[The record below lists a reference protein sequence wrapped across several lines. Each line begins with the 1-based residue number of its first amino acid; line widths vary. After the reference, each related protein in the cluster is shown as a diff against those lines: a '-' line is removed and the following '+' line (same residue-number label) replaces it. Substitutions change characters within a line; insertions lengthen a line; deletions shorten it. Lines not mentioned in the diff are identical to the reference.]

1 MKIRALKVNEQPLV
15 GSSLRNWLKLLWMN
29 RFRINI
35 RYWPRA
41 LFISLIILS
50 TFPFRIY
57 ERLKYNKKIKKT
69 EIIQP
74 PIIILGH
81 WRSGTTYLHMLMT
94 RNNNSAFCTNFTV
107 FMPWMFIS
115 GEKLFKKVVQKS
127 MPTKRRM
134 DNVYLRVD
142 EPNEEE
148 FGLINFT
155 HYSQYHGISFPN
167 ERNYFKQFCS
177 FEGVSEKIINKWRS
191 IYLYYLKKITFHS
204 GGKRLILKNP
214 PSTARI
220 KHLLAMFPNA
230 KFIHIHRNPL
240 SVFSSTK
247 LMYNTQFPYF
257 YLQETKADED
267 EFIIETYFN
276 LYKKFFE
283 EKDLIPKENY
293 IEISY
298 HELYSNPLETIKQIY
313 QKLKLDGFEEG
324 KPQLEAYIATQK
336 TYKTNKHNV
345 DETTKKKLYERWAFC
360 FKAWDYKMD

>member
-41 LFISLIILS
+41 LFINLIILA
-50 TFPFRIY
+50 TLPFRIY
-57 ERLKYNKKIKKT
+57 ERIKYNKKIKET
-69 EIIQP
+69 VITQP

-94 RNNNSAFCTNFTV
+94 RNNNSAYCTNFKV

-115 GEKLFKKVVQKS
+115 GEKLFKNAVQKS

-142 EPNEEE
+142 EPTEEE

-155 HYSQYHGISFPN
+155 PYSQYHGVSFPH
-167 ERNYFKQFCS
+167 ERNHFRQFCS
-177 FEGVSEKIINKWRS
+177 FEGVSEKIINKWRR

-204 GGKRLILKNP
+204 GGKRLVLKNP

-220 KHLLAMFPNA
+220 RLLLEMFPDA

-240 SVFSSTK
+240 NVFSSTK

-257 YLQETKADED
+257 YLQDVQDDED
-267 EFIIETYFN
+267 EFIIETYTN
-276 LYKKFFE
+276 LYRKFFE
-283 EKDLIPKENY
+283 DKDLIPQENF

-298 HELYSNPLETIKQIY
+298 HQLYSAPLETIEDIY
-313 QKLKLDGFEEG
+313 RKLGLEGLDEA
-324 KPQLEAYIATQK
+324 KPELEAYIATQK
-336 TYKTNKHNV
+336 TYKPNKHV
-345 DETTKKKLYERWAFC
+345 IDETIKKKLYDRWDFR
-360 FKAWDYKMD
+360 FKAWGYEMD

>member
-15 GSSLRNWLKLLWMN
+15 GSSLRNWLQLLWLN
-29 RFRINI
+29 RFRISI

-41 LFISLIILS
+41 FFISLIILS
-50 TFPFRIY
+50 TFPFRVY

-69 EIIQP
+69 EIIQS

-94 RNNNSAFCTNFTV
+94 RNNNSAYCTNFKV

-115 GEKLFKKVVQKS
+115 GEKLFKNAVQKS

-142 EPNEEE
+142 EPTEEE

-155 HYSQYHGISFPN
+155 PYSQYHGVSFPK
-167 ERNYFKQFCS
+167 ERNYFKQYCT
-177 FEGVSEKIINKWRS
+177 FEGVSERIINKWRR
-191 IYLYYLKKITFHS
+191 IYLYYLKKITYHS
-204 GGKRLILKNP
+204 GGKRLVLKNP

-220 KHLLAMFPNA
+220 KLLLELFPHA

-240 SVFSSTK
+240 NVYSSTK
-247 LMYNTQFPYF
+247 LMYANQFPYF
-257 YLQETKADED
+257 YLQEAKADED
-267 EFIIETYFN
+267 EFIIETYTN

-298 HELYSNPLETIKQIY
+298 HQLYSNPLATIEQIY
-313 QKLKLDGFEEG
+313 QLLSLEGFEEA
-324 KPQLEAYIATQK
+324 KPQLEEYIATQRS
-336 TYKTNKHNV
+336 YIPNKHKI
-345 DETTKKKLYERWAFC
+345 DEGIKKKLYDKWSFC
-360 FKAWDYKMD
+360 FKAWGYKMD